1 MTKNEQKRMQKA
13 LEQIAP
19 EHLGIETL
27 TARKRDCL
35 DFHEVSVWGVKAALE
50 AAYDAALAKAKAYR
64 ATAIEVRDGSVVITW
79 TLAGNDLDSAR
90 ERAREQAA
98 RRGFCSDIFVRVER
112 IED

>member
-1 MTKNEQKRMQKA
+1 MTNSEQKKMQKT
-13 LEQIAP
+13 LEQIAA

-27 TARKRDCL
+27 TARKRDYL
-35 DFHEVSVWGVKAALE
+35 DFHEVGVWGVKAALE
-50 AAYDAALAKAKAYR
+50 AACDAALANAKAYR
-64 ATAIEVRDGSVVITW
+64 ATATEVRDGSVVTTW
-79 TLAGNDLDSAR
+79 TLAANDLDSAR

>member
-1 MTKNEQKRMQKA
+1 MTTSEQKRMQKA
-13 LEQIAP
+13 LEQIAA

-27 TARKRDCL
+27 VTRKSDSL
-35 DFHEVSVWGVKAALE
+35 DFHEVSVWGIKAALE
-50 AAYDAALAKAKAYR
+50 AACEAALARAQAYR
-64 ATAIEVRDGSVVITW
+64 ATAIEVRDNSVVTTW

>member
-1 MTKNEQKRMQKA
+1 MTTNERKRMQRA
-13 LEQIAP
+13 LERIAAEP
-19 EHLGIETL
+19 LGIETL
-27 TARKRDCL
+27 ETRKSDGL

-64 ATAIEVRDGSVVITW
+64 ATAIEVRDNSVVTSW
-79 TLAGNDLDSAR
+79 TLAANDLDSAR

>member
-1 MTKNEQKRMQKA
+1 MTRSEQNRMRKT
-13 LEQIAP
+13 LERIAA

-27 TARKRDCL
+27 EARKRDSL

-50 AAYDAALAKAKAYR
+50 AACDAVLASAKAYR
-64 ATAIEVRDGSVVITW
+64 ATAIEVRDSSVVTTW
-79 TLAGNDLDSAR
+79 TLAANDLDSAR

-98 RRGFCSDIFVRVER
+98 RRGYCSDIFVRVER

>member
-1 MTKNEQKRMQKA
+1 MTTNEQKKMQKA
-13 LEQIAP
+13 LERIAA

-35 DFHEVSVWGVKAALE
+35 DFHEVVVWGVKAALE

-64 ATAIEVRDGSVVITW
+64 ATAIEVRDGSVVTSW